1 MTQHLFHIFRVVN
14 ISLFTHI
21 LTSYLGFLLDNVG
34 IYDLSVEEQVV
45 FLNIRPE
52 IEAIDPH
59 LNNIRTK
66 NLVPKPIDLNIFE
79 QTW

>member
-1 MTQHLFHIFRVVN
+1 MLTWHNIYFN

-34 IYDLSVEEQVV
+34 IYDLSIEEQVV

-66 NLVPKPIDLNIFE
+66 NLVAKPIDLNIHE
-79 QTW
+79 QPWWK

>member
-1 MTQHLFHIFRVVN
+1 MFRVVD

-34 IYDLSVEEQVV
+34 IYDLSIEEQVV

-52 IEAIDPH
+52 IQAIDPH

-66 NLVPKPIDLNIFE
+66 NLVSKPIDLNIHE
-79 QTW
+79 QPW